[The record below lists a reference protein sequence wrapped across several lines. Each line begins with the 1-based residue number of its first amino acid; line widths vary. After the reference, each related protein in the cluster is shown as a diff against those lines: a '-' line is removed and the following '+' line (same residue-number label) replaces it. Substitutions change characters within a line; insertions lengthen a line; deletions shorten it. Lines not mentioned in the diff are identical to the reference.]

1 MTHHVRNSWPPVD
14 ENLADAIFG
23 GSGISSHGQGVTV
36 GWSVGATVGNPV
48 GMDVRQIPLD
58 ASQTSDRQ
66 SLPLAQLSPT
76 SHA

>member
-23 GSGISSHGQGVTV
+23 GSRISSQGQGVTV